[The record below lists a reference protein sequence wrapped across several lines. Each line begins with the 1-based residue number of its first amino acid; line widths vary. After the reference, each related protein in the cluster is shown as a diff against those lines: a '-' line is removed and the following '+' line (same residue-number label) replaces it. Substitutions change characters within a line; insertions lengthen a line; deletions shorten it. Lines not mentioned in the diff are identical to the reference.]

1 MNAEQIATVTDEVMR
16 LYELHGADDYI
27 GEPVSQL
34 EHMSQSAQLAEREGY
49 DNEVMLAAFL
59 HDIGHLCANSGT
71 LPDGTPPGT
80 QYASMDGYG
89 AVSHEKIGA
98 NYLREKGFSEKIAQL
113 VENHVQ
119 AKRYLTFQ
127 YPAYYDQLSE
137 ASKRTLEFQGGRMT
151 AEEASNFEQDPLF
164 DVSIRMRQWDELA
177 KEENVPTVDMAI
189 LREKIARHL
198 TRKGET
204 EG

>member
-34 EHMSQSAQLAEREGY
+34 QHMGQSAQLAEREGH
-49 DNEVMLAAFL
+49 DQEVILAAFL
-59 HDIGHLCANSGT
+59 HDIGHLCAN
-71 LPDGTPPGT
+71 DG
-80 QYASMDGYG
+80 QHASMDGFG
-89 AVSHEKIGA
+89 VVSHEKIGA
-98 NYLREKGFSEKIAQL
+98 NYLRGKGFSEKVAQL

-164 DVSIRMRQWDELA
+164 EVSIRMRQWDELA
-177 KEENVPTVDMAI
+177 KEENVPTVDLAVF
-189 LREKIARHL
+189 REKIARHL
-198 TRKGET
+198 ARKGET